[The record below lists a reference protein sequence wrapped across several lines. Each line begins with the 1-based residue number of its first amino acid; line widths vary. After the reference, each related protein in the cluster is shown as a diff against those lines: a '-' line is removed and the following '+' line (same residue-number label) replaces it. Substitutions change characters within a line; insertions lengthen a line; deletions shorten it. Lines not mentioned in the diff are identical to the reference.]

1 MKRVVCVQERLLRY
15 RIPFFDLLHRTLL
28 DDDIALD
35 LRYGSASQTVA
46 LRGDSADLFWGT
58 HVHNRRFRL
67 GTVHEAVW
75 QPVVAASRQADL
87 VIVDQ
92 ASRLLANYVLLARQ
106 QFGGPPIALW
116 GHGANLQPDRSV
128 LSRVGEAAKRGYSR
142 VPHWWFAYTE
152 GTAHRVAGL
161 GFPRQRITV
170 VQNAVDTS
178 SLQKWYDTV
187 TPDEADQARAALG
200 LRGHSTCLYIGSL
213 YPNKRI
219 GFLLEAAEVIAT
231 AVPDFELVAVG
242 SGPDEEMVR
251 RAAARFPWVRHVA
264 ATFGRDKAVLARNS
278 RLLLMPGAV
287 GLGILD
293 SFSFRLPMVTT
304 AEALHGPEIEYL
316 RSGVN
321 GLMTAVGGT
330 PRGYAETV
338 IGLLRDPA
346 RIESLKN
353 GCAESADVYTLDA
366 MVRRFSDGIRGAL
379 GQRGREPAAAG

>member
-15 RIPFFDLLHRTLL
+15 RLPFFDQLRRTLQE
-28 DDDIALD
+28 DGIALD

-46 LRGDSADLFWGT
+46 LRGDSADLSWGT
-58 HVHNRRFRL
+58 HVRNRRLRL
-67 GTVHEAVW
+67 GAAHEAVW
-75 QPVVAASRQADL
+75 QPVIAASRQADL

-106 QFGGPPIALW
+106 QFGGTPVALW

-128 LSRVGEAAKRGYSR
+128 FSRAGEAAKRGYSR

-178 SLQKWYDTV
+178 SFQRWYDAV
-187 TPDEADQARAALG
+187 TPDEAEQARVALG
-200 LRGHSTCLYIGSL
+200 LRGHGNTCLYIGSL
-213 YPNKRI
+213 YPDKRI

-231 AVPDFELVAVG
+231 AVPDFELVVIG
-242 SGPDEEMVR
+242 SGPDEERVR
-251 RAAARFPWVRHVA
+251 RAAARSPWVRHVP
-264 ATFGRDKAVLARNS
+264 ATFGRDKAVLARGS
-278 RLLLMPGAV
+278 QLLLMPGAV

-304 AEALHGPEIEYL
+304 AEALHGPEIEYM
-316 RSGVN
+316 RSGAN
-321 GLMTAVGGT
+321 GVVTCAGAT
-330 PRGYAETV
+330 SRAYAETV
-338 IGLLRDPA
+338 VGLLRDPA
-346 RIESLKN
+346 RIERLRN

-366 MVRRFSDGIRGAL
+366 MVRRFSDGVRSAL
-379 GQRGREPAAAG
+379 G